1 MIGAKSFEKAEL
13 KVVNNRQGMWAAL
26 NHSLVVAL
34 GANGTELTNQTQKHI
49 LRLSFLLVGLNKS
62 AHIVHISQS

>member
-34 GANGTELTNQTQKHI
+34 GANGTELATRESNPETYFATVFSLGGAQQIRTH
-49 LRLSFLLVGLNKS
+49 S
-62 AHIVHISQS
+62 AH